1 MALDK
6 ESLDLLFC
14 KCSKKYRVPKL
25 WLKAVAMVESGM
37 NQRAYRYEPEFWK
50 NYMRDKP
57 EWKDKDPSVVS
68 ASYGLMQ
75 LMWTTAVGL
84 GFSGT
89 PEDLYD
95 PVYNIEL
102 GAKLIRQLLDKV
114 LVEGVSNTFP
124 WWSPLDIAMARYNG
138 GRTKNPDPAG
148 GLRNMRYV
156 LKVRRE
162 WVNYMDKKEVEC

>member
-6 ESLDLLFC
+6 ETLDKLFC
-14 KCSKKYRVPKL
+14 LNAKKYRIPKL
-25 WLKAVAMVESGM
+25 WLKAVAMVESSM

-57 EWKDKDPSVVS
+57 EWAGKDPSVVS

-84 GFSGT
+84 GFTGT
-89 PEDLYD
+89 PEELYD

-114 LVEGVSNTFP
+114 MVEGQHNLFP
-124 WWSPLDIAMARYNG
+124 QWSALDMAMARYNG
-138 GRTKNPDPAG
+138 GRRGNPDEKG
-148 GLRNMRYV
+148 GIRNLKYI

-162 WVNYMDKKEVEC
+162 WVNYMEKEVEC